1 MRLMYKLY
9 AVVMLLTFLWPG
21 VAGAQ
26 SLEEVSKVLPGE
38 WKSDTVSTFL
48 GSIAYDYIFY
58 RDGTGKEETFH
69 LVMGEP
75 DNTNKTFK
83 WVMESPEK
91 VKLIFSDGVVS
102 EKSLTVVNENNIR
115 LGSDEFRRIATAVNK
130 SKTPAKSTTTKQ
142 KSTKKTQKKSG
153 KKSYRKIAQASVPA
167 EEESILTDNSLKND
181 ILKAAFHPLGLSPQI
196 SDITAAKFENYLKS
210 DGLKFFRT
218 NTGTAVSFVMSKEA
232 SFGVPTPLYLK
243 DISFYKSFTSV
254 TYSTTIN
261 GATSEL
267 TRQNKEKYAAELTEA
282 LREAGFQGEKIS
294 GDGNEYSKF
303 RIDKKD
309 YIVVS
314 VNESPYSCSVDLD
327 FFLH

>member
-181 ILKAAFHPLGLSPQI
+181 ILKATFHPLGLSPQI

-210 DGLKFFRT
+210 DGLKFIKT
-218 NTGTAVSFVMSKEA
+218 NTGTAVSFVMSKET
-232 SFGVPTPLYLK
+232 SFGFPTPLYLK

-294 GDGNEYSKF
+294 GDGKEYSKF
-303 RIDKKD
+303 RINKKD